1 MVMTYSSKVLR
12 RLAACVLAAV
22 TITACSRDG
31 REMKPPTAD
40 QTQTV
45 AAETTAAPEAGPTF
59 GIVAPWADGAQ
70 ADPTYT
76 CLGNGVSPE
85 LTFVGVA
92 SDIITLAVTI
102 VEESTGAV
110 QWAMANIDVA
120 NPVVP
125 LGTPVPGAIQAVN
138 ANGTV
143 GYFAPCP
150 PAGTTGTYRLTGY
163 AVPQQIELPDGV
175 DSATLIQALEAAALD
190 VTSGT
195 FVVVSP

>member
-1 MVMTYSSKVLR
+1 MVPSAPI
-12 RLAACVLAAV
+12 AA
-22 TITACSRDG
+22 ITPSASALG
-31 REMKPPTAD
+31 

-45 AAETTAAPEAGPTF
+45 AAETTVATTAPAAF
-59 GIVAPWADGAQ
+59 GIVAPWADGGT
-70 ADPTYT
+70 ADVTYT
-76 CLGNGVSPE
+76 CQGDGVSPE
-85 LTFVGVA
+85 LTFVNVA
-92 SDIITLAVTI
+92 SDIVTLAVTI
-102 VEESTGAV
+102 VEESTKSV

-120 NPVVP
+120 NPTIP
-125 LGTPVPGAIQAVN
+125 LGSPVPGAIQAVN

-150 PAGTTGTYRLTGY
+150 PAGTSSTYRLTGY
-163 AVPQQIELPDGV
+163 AIPQQIELPDGV

>member
-1 MVMTYSSKVLR
+1 MTYPSKVLR
-12 RLAACVLAAV
+12 RLAACVLA
-22 TITACSRDG
+22 TIAISACSRDG
-31 REMKPPTAD
+31 REMKPPGAD

-45 AAETTAAPEAGPTF
+45 AAETTVTTTAPAAF
-59 GIVAPWADGAQ
+59 GIVAPWADGGT
-70 ADPTYT
+70 ADVTYT
-76 CLGNGVSPE
+76 CQGDGVSPE
-85 LTFVGVA
+85 LTFVNVA
-92 SDIITLAVTI
+92 SDIVTLAVTI
-102 VEESTGAV
+102 VEESTKSV

-120 NPVVP
+120 NPTIP
-125 LGTPVPGAIQAVN
+125 LGSPVPGAIQAVN

-150 PAGTTGTYRLTGY
+150 PAGTSSTYRLTGY
-163 AVPQQIELPDGV
+163 AIPQQIELPDGV

>member
-1 MVMTYSSKVLR
+1 MSYPARVLR
-12 RLAACVLAAV
+12 RIATVVCLSV
-22 TITACSRDG
+22 TLVACSRDG

-45 AAETTAAPEAGPTF
+45 ATCF
-59 GIVAPWADGAQ
+59 ADGLA
-70 ADPTYT
+70 
-76 CLGNGVSPE
+76 PE

-92 SDIITLAVTI
+92 SDIVTLAVTI
-102 VEESTGAV
+102 VEESSGVV
-110 QWAMANIDVA
+110 QRAMANIDVA

-125 LGTPVPGAIQAVN
+125 LGGQVAGAITATN
-138 ANGTV
+138 GNGTP

-150 PAGTTGTYRLTGY
+150 PAGTTATYRLTGY

>member
-1 MVMTYSSKVLR
+1 MSYPARVLR
-12 RLAACVLAAV
+12 RIATVVCLSV
-22 TITACSRDG
+22 TLVACSRDG

-45 AAETTAAPEAGPTF
+45 AAETTVPAEVTQAF

-70 ADPTYT
+70 ADPMYT
-76 CLGNGVSPE
+76 CFADGLAPE

-92 SDIITLAVTI
+92 SDIVTLAVTI
-102 VEESTGAV
+102 VEESSGVV

-125 LGTPVPGAIQAVN
+125 LGGQVAGAITATN
-138 ANGTV
+138 GNGTPS
-143 GYFAPCP
+143 YFAPCP
-150 PAGTTGTYRLTGY
+150 PAGTTATYRLTGY

-175 DSATLIQALEAAALD
+175 DAATLIEALESGALD

>member
-1 MVMTYSSKVLR
+1 MTYSSKVLR
-12 RLAACVLAAV
+12 RLAACVLA
-22 TITACSRDG
+22 TIAISACSRDG
-31 REMKPPTAD
+31 REMKPPGAD

-45 AAETTAAPEAGPTF
+45 AAETTVATTAPAAF
-59 GIVAPWADGAQ
+59 GIVAPWADGGT
-70 ADPTYT
+70 ADVTYT
-76 CLGNGVSPE
+76 CQGDGVSPE
-85 LTFVGVA
+85 LTFVNVA
-92 SDIITLAVTI
+92 SDIVTLAVTI
-102 VEESTGAV
+102 VEDSTKSV

-120 NPVVP
+120 NPTIP
-125 LGTPVPGAIQAVN
+125 LGSPVPGAIQAVN

-150 PAGTTGTYRLTGY
+150 PAGTSSTYRLTGY
-163 AVPQQIELPDGV
+163 AIPQQIELPDGV